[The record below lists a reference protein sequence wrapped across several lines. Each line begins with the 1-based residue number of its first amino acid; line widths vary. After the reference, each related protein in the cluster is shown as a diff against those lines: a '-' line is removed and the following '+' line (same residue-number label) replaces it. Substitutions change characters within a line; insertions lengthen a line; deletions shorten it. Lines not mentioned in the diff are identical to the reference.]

1 MDCQPF
7 YINALG
13 QWSYFAVV
21 SIYYVLTFALLIY
34 FKKTFRF
41 ARRRAF
47 FACTA
52 GSLLFLGFGLELLS
66 GIFQTWTFIDGKFLF
81 EIWIPIFGRWACHKI
96 PLSEALWIAVS
107 IPMFYYLYLWFTLV
121 FHDLIYVMTA
131 EGKFYKRE
139 DRWVGFFGTTKI
151 AFRTKGNK
159 GQENETTVRIR
170 KPGILARLI
179 AKVRKIELVE
189 RTGI

>member
-1 MDCQPF
+1 MDCQPI

-13 QWSYFAVV
+13 HWSYFTVV
-21 SIYYVLTFALLIY
+21 SVYYLLTFYLLFY
-34 FKKTFRF
+34 FRKTFRF
-41 ARRRAF
+41 ARRKIF

-52 GSLLFLGFGLELLS
+52 GCLLFLGFALELLS
-66 GIFQTWTFIDGKFLF
+66 GIFQTWTFIEGNFLF

-96 PLSEALWIAVS
+96 PFSEALWIVVS
-107 IPMFYYLYLWFTLV
+107 IPMFYYLYLWFTFV
-121 FHDLIYVMTA
+121 FHDLIYVMT
-131 EGKFYKRE
+131 EEEKFYKRE

-151 AFRTKGNK
+151 AFRKMGEK

-170 KPGILARLI
+170 KPGLLARLI
-179 AKVRKIELVE
+179 AKARKIELVK